1 MSKSYNNAVLLADSP
16 KDIDQ
21 KLSRMMTDPA
31 RVRRTDPGEPE
42 KCPAFQLHKIYCTP
56 QEIETVSQ
64 GCRSAGIGCL
74 DCKKI
79 MIKHVIEDLAVFRER
94 RAELEKDPSQ
104 VDDVLAA
111 ANEVARTRAAET
123 MAEVRETVG
132 L

>member
-1 MSKSYNNAVLLADSP
+1 
-16 KDIDQ
+16 
-21 KLSRMMTDPA
+21 
-31 RVRRTDPGEPE
+31 
-42 KCPAFQLHKIYCTP
+42 
-56 QEIETVSQ
+56 
-64 GCRSAGIGCL
+64 
-74 DCKKI
+74 